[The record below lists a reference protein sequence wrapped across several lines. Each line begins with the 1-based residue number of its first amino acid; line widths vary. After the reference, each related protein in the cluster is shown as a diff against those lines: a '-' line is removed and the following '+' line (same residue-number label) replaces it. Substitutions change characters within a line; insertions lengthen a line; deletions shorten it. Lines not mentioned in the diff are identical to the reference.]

1 MSKNS
6 TIAAIATAQGVGG
19 IAVIRISGPDALN
32 IADKVFFGAKKLT
45 EVPSHTVHYGFIKN
59 SDGEKIDE
67 VLATVLL
74 SPKTFTRE
82 DTVEISTHG
91 GVRTSRAVLDAI
103 IRAGAHMAAPGEFTK
118 RAFLNGRIDLSQAE
132 AVIDII
138 NAQNDLSRRN
148 ALSQI
153 EGALSKK
160 IHEVREKLLY
170 LGAQM
175 QVTID
180 YPDEDLEDITYD
192 DILNIT
198 RECANEVKKLLE
210 SADNGRIIKN
220 GIKTAI
226 VGKPNAGKSSL
237 LNTLSGSNRAIVTEI
252 AGTTRDVIEESVNL
266 NGIPLVLIDT
276 AGIRDTDDV
285 VEKIGVERSKQS
297 IDDADLVIVVLDAS
311 QKLSDEDIEVLNVT
325 KNKKRIIL
333 INKTDEYVAKFVKEI
348 EGHKNEAIIEISAK
362 TSKGIDEL
370 STRVKEIYEIDK
382 LSLSDGDVVTNMRHI
397 EALTNAHSAL
407 CRALDALN
415 MGVPQDIASID
426 LNLAMESLGE
436 ITGQTVSE
444 DIVSKIFHNFCVGK

>member
-1 MSKNS
+1 M
-6 TIAAIATAQGVGG
+6 
-19 IAVIRISGPDALN
+19 
-32 IADKVFFGAKKLT
+32 
-45 EVPSHTVHYGFIKN
+45 
-59 SDGEKIDE
+59 
-67 VLATVLL
+67 
-74 SPKTFTRE
+74 
-82 DTVEISTHG
+82 
-91 GVRTSRAVLDAI
+91 
-103 IRAGAHMAAPGEFTK
+103 
-118 RAFLNGRIDLSQAE
+118 
-132 AVIDII
+132 
-138 NAQNDLSRRN
+138 
-148 ALSQI
+148 
-153 EGALSKK
+153 
-160 IHEVREKLLY
+160 
-170 LGAQM
+170 
-175 QVTID
+175 
-180 YPDEDLEDITYD
+180 
-192 DILNIT
+192 
-198 RECANEVKKLLE
+198 
-210 SADNGRIIKN
+210 
-220 GIKTAI
+220 
-226 VGKPNAGKSSL
+226 GKPNAGKSSL

-325 KNKKRIIL
+325 ENKKRIIL
-333 INKTDEYVAKFVKEI
+333 INKTDEYVAKFAKDI

-370 STRVKEIYEIDK
+370 SKRVKEIYEIDK

-426 LNLAMESLGE
+426 LNLAMDSLGE
-436 ITGQTVSE
+436 ITGQTVSD